1 MRALRILFVED
12 TEDDLFIVVRELQ
25 RGGIRPTWRRVD
37 SAGELA
43 DALSTEAWD
52 LVLCDYSLPGFDAL
66 SARAIVAAHAD
77 LPFIVV
83 SGTVGEEVA
92 VELMRGGAHDFVL
105 KDRLARLVPA
115 IERELREAA
124 SRAELRRAEDTLR
137 RSDKLRALGQMS
149 TGIAHDLKNLLNPLG
164 LHLEIIERAM
174 HRGGVD
180 KPASV
185 AAIRSIIARGVETID
200 RLRAF
205 SRQAP
210 ERIVARVELAELARE
225 ALAMVR
231 PRLDGLPGV
240 AIAEALLPAGEI
252 AAQPE
257 EVVGA
262 VVNLLGNALDACGER
277 GHVTVRVGG
286 DEHHAWIE
294 VADDGPGMTAEI
306 EAQVF
311 EPFFS
316 TKGADGTGLG
326 LANVFATMQRHAG
339 SVVLDTAPGRG
350 ARFTLRFP
358 RMPVV

>member
-1 MRALRILFVED
+1 MRDLRILFVED
-12 TEDDLFIVVRELQ
+12 SEDDAFVVVRALQ
-25 RGGIRPTWRRVD
+25 RGGIRPSWRRVETAD
-37 SAGELA
+37 ELEAALGGEP
-43 DALSTEAWD
+43 WD
-52 LVLCDYSLPGFDAL
+52 VVLCDYSLPGFDAL

-77 LPFIVV
+77 VPFIVV
-83 SGTVGEEVA
+83 SGTVGEETA
-92 VELMRGGAHDFVL
+92 VELMRAGVHDFVL

-115 IERELREAA
+115 IERELREAV
-124 SRAELRRAEDTLR
+124 SRADLRRAEDTLR

-174 HRGGVD
+174 TRGGVE
-180 KPASV
+180 KPESV

-205 SRQAP
+205 SRQTP
-210 ERIVARVELAELARE
+210 ERIVERVELAELARE
-225 ALAMVR
+225 ALALVR
-231 PRLDGLPGV
+231 PRLAGLAGIAV
-240 AIAEALLPAGEI
+240 AEVLVPAGEI
-252 AAQPE
+252 AAHPDE
-257 EVVGA
+257 IISA

-277 GHVTVRVGG
+277 GAITVRVGG

-316 TKGADGTGLG
+316 TKGTEGTGLG
-326 LANVFATMQRHAG
+326 LANVFATMERHGG
-339 SVVLDTAPGRG
+339 SVMLDTAPGRG